1 MKDGTFTRH
10 PYLWMNSKATA
21 RLPFA
26 RTDTEMGGGGVVIV
40 PIHLPFSRRSASI
53 VWLFFF
59 FFFRFF
65 LRWTKR
71 TFFFSRGGLFLSP
84 FSSHTRNSG
93 VPLYVGGAHSFD
105 VRRVQSVFFP
115 SFKRVFKRIRSGLV
129 AFRSVKLPFF
139 FENSEERGLDWTLSF
154 FFVWILLF
162 YRVNRDRRGAL
173 FLWK

>member
-65 LRWTKR
+65 CGEPRGRSFFHAEVSSCLHFRR
-71 TFFFSRGGLFLSP
+71 TLETLASRCTWAEHILSMSAE
-84 FSSHTRNSG
+84 FNR
-93 VPLYVGGAHSFD
+93 F
-105 VRRVQSVFFP
+105 FFP

-154 FFVWILLF
+154 FFV
-162 YRVNRDRRGAL
+162 
-173 FLWK
+173 